1 MSDGAVSE
9 GAVSEGRDATELARK
24 VPSHETTYLRLRDM
38 ILYGQLAPGQPVTIQ
53 GLIGDLGA
61 GMTPVREA
69 IRRLA
74 TEGALLPQGNRRVSV
89 PRLTASDLDQIGYAR
104 LAIEPRL
111 AQLAANHASPKLL
124 ARLEDLDAE
133 VDRTVSIGDVGG
145 YLASNHAFHFALYES
160 AGAGV
165 LLDMAQSL
173 WLRFGPS
180 LRVVTQLSGRANL
193 PDSHKGIVMALRA
206 GNGAAAGAALRADIE
221 IGLGHVRDAVEAN
234 AL

>member
-1 MSDGAVSE
+1 MTADS
-9 GAVSEGRDATELARK
+9 RK
-24 VPSHETTYLRLRDM
+24 VPSHEVTYARLRDM

-53 GLIGDLGA
+53 GLISDLGA

-89 PRLTASDLDQIGYAR
+89 PRLSGSDLDQIAFAR

-111 AQLAANHASPKLL
+111 ASLAAVHASPALL
-124 ARLEDLDAE
+124 AQLELLDAE
-133 VDRTVSIGDVGG
+133 VDRTVAAGDVTG
-145 YLASNHAFHFALYES
+145 YLTSNHAFHFALYGA

-180 LRVVTQLSGRANL
+180 LRVVTGLSGRASL
-193 PDSHKGIVMALRA
+193 PDSHKDIITALRA
-206 GNGAAAGAALRADIE
+206 GDGAGAGAAMGRDIE
-221 IGLGHVRDAVEAN
+221 LGLGHVRAAISAN
-234 AL
+234 TL

>member
-1 MSDGAVSE
+1 MIE
-9 GAVSEGRDATELARK
+9 GARK
-24 VPSHETTYLRLRDM
+24 VPSHEITYQRLRDM

-53 GLIGDLGA
+53 GLIIDLGA

-69 IRRLA
+69 IRRLG

-89 PRLTASDLDQIGYAR
+89 PRLTVSDLDQIAFAR
-104 LAIEPRL
+104 LAIEP
-111 AQLAANHASPKLL
+111 QLASLAARHVSPHLL
-124 ARLEDLDAE
+124 SHLEDLDGD
-133 VDRTVSIGDVGG
+133 VDRFVIGGDVAG
-145 YLASNHAFHFALYES
+145 YLKSNHAFHFALYGA

-180 LRVVTQLSGRANL
+180 LRVVTGLSARASL
-193 PDSHKGIVMALRA
+193 PDSHKGIITGLRA
-206 GNGAAAGAALRADIE
+206 GDGAAAGAAMRHDIE
-221 IGLGHVRDAVEAN
+221 IGLGHVRDAIKAN